1 MRPGPRMRLKAES
14 TGGAATA
21 LARGMG
27 SAVILIPPAGS
38 RAEPRP
44 PTGFPLFSAHIDG
57 P

>member
-21 LARGMG
+21 LAGGMG
-27 SAVILIPPAGS
+27 SAVIPPAGS